1 MTPFGIFG
9 RKKKIEE
16 KIAEKTL
23 LDELCGD
30 DSELKKI
37 LTMVLLLNPDRTSEM
52 GGIDSHLEKAKE
64 YENEKDHVRARVEYQ
79 VAGELALHEGRLAEV
94 QKLFKKATEIDP
106 DYNQK
111 NVYEFL
117 TKREN
122 AEKALTVAK
131 EYYRR
136 TARSLERKLS

>member
-16 KIAEKTL
+16 KIAEKTF

-30 DSELKKI
+30 DSELKKV
-37 LTMVLLLNPDRTSEM
+37 LTMILLLNPDRTGEM

-79 VAGELALHEGRLAEV
+79 VAGELALYEGKLAQV
-94 QKLFKKATEIDP
+94 QKLFKKAAEADP
-106 DYNQK
+106 DYSHK
-111 NVYEFL
+111 NVYEFF
-117 TKREN
+117 TKKEN
-122 AEKALTVAK
+122 TEKALTVAK
-131 EYYRR
+131 EYYKR
-136 TARSLERKLS
+136 TAMSFERKLS

>member
-1 MTPFGIFG
+1 MTRFGIFG

-30 DSELKKI
+30 DSELRKV
-37 LTMVLLLNPDRTSEM
+37 LTMVLLLNPDRTGGM

-64 YENEKDHVRARVEYQ
+64 YENDKDQVRARVEYQ
-79 VAGELALHEGRLAEV
+79 VAGELALYDGKLA
-94 QKLFKKATEIDP
+94 QIQTLFKKAAEIDP
-106 DYNQK
+106 DYNRK

-131 EYYRR
+131 EYYGR
-136 TARSLERKLS
+136 TARSLERKLP

>member
-16 KIAEKTL
+16 KIAEKTF

-30 DSELKKI
+30 DSDLKKV
-37 LTMVLLLNPDRTSEM
+37 LTMILLLNPDRTGEM

-79 VAGELALHEGRLAEV
+79 VAGELALYEGKLAQV
-94 QKLFKKATEIDP
+94 QKLFKKAAEADP
-106 DYNQK
+106 DYSHK

-122 AEKALTVAK
+122 AEKASTVAK

-136 TARSLERKLS
+136 TVRS